1 MLRAI
6 VRSGILLGA
15 SYAAYYAARR
25 YWGTDFDRAID
36 SAKSMVKDIGSDMSR
51 KDKAL
56 TDNFEDTS
64 RRAV

>member
-25 YWGTDFDRAID
+25 YWGSDFDRAVD
-36 SAKSMVKDIGSDMSR
+36 SAKSMVKDIGSDFTR
-51 KDKAL
+51 KDKAV
-56 TDNFEDTS
+56 TDNFEDVS
-64 RRAV
+64 RRAI

>member
-25 YWGTDFDRAID
+25 YWGSDFDRAID
-36 SAKSMVKDIGSDMSR
+36 SAKSMVKDIGSDISR
-51 KDKAL
+51 KDKAV
-56 TDNFEDTS
+56 TDNFEDAS

>member
-25 YWGTDFDRAID
+25 YWGSDFDRAID

-56 TDNFEDTS
+56 TENFEESS